1 MRMCELR
8 LEGGDRA
15 FHAERV
21 DRAEVKVQSHSAC
34 SRDGRAAGVQRAEG
48 ASGQGGGHAAGGR
61 RTAGRQWGSGLPP
74 GFCWLLLRMG
84 WETLGAFEVDERH
97 VLLVLNTSH

>member
-61 RTAGRQWGSGLPP
+61 RVASGAVVCRPGSA
-74 GFCWLLLRMG
+74 GFCSAWGGKPL
-84 WETLGAFEVDERH
+84 ER
-97 VLLVLNTSH
+97 LK